1 MFKNVV
7 FIAIMLTGV
16 RTMVKYPSGSLAAFR
31 KPVTKK
37 DEHPV
42 HRSYHHKK
50 GVNFSDRGM
59 TLEQQINESNKYYLM
74 EEIAVVHKKPT
85 PIQIVK
91 VDYPKRSKAVIREA
105 YFRQASTT
113 DYNGV
118 YKGYYLDFEANVTR
132 NKTNFP
138 LKNFHEHQIFHLDE
152 CLKQQGICFTIIRFA
167 SLERYF
173 VTPASFVI
181 RAWRKKD
188 KSSMTL
194 KEIENNSFEIKSGF
208 RPTLPYLKAVDKFIA
223 DRKR

>member
-1 MFKNVV
+1 
-7 FIAIMLTGV
+7 
-16 RTMVKYPSGSLAAFR
+16 MVKYPSGSLAAFR
-31 KPVTKK
+31 KPTKK
-37 DEHPV
+37 V
-42 HRSYHHKK
+42 KVNSSGKRAYHHRK
-50 GVNFSDRGM
+50 GVIFSDRGM
-59 TLEQQINESNKYYLM
+59 TLEQQINESNKYYLG

-118 YKGYYLDFEANVTR
+118 YQGYYLDFEAKETH

-152 CLKQQGICFTIIRFA
+152 CLKQQGICFTIIRFT

-181 RAWRKKD
+181 KAWRTKN
-188 KSSMTL
+188 KSSLTL
-194 KEIENNSFEIKSGF
+194 SEIESHSVEIKSGF
-208 RPTLPYLKAVDKFIA
+208 RPTLPYLTAVDQFIA
-223 DRKR
+223 DRKGKNGR

>member
-1 MFKNVV
+1 MKS
-7 FIAIMLTGV
+7 
-16 RTMVKYPSGSLAAFR
+16 MVKYPSGSMAAFR
-31 KPVTKK
+31 KPANKPK
-37 DEHPV
+37 LS
-42 HRSYHHKK
+42 RAYHHKK

-59 TLEQQINESNKYYLM
+59 TLEQQINESNKYYLE

-118 YKGYYLDFEANVTR
+118 YQGYYLDFEAKETR

-138 LKNFHEHQIFHLDE
+138 LKNFHEHQIFHLAE
-152 CLKQQGICFTIIRFA
+152 CLKQDGICFTIIGFT
-167 SLERYF
+167 SLQRYF

-181 RAWRKKD
+181 KAWRTKD

-194 KEIENNSFEIKSGF
+194 KEIEDHSIEIKSGF
-208 RPTLPYLKAVDKFIA
+208 RPTLPYLMAVDHFISV
-223 DRKR
+223 RKVNNDK

>member
-1 MFKNVV
+1 
-7 FIAIMLTGV
+7 
-16 RTMVKYPSGSLAAFR
+16 MVKYPSGSLAAFR
-31 KPVTKK
+31 KPINKK
-37 DEHPV
+37 TENKIRHPYT
-42 HRSYHHKK
+42 HRK

-59 TLEQQINESNKYYLM
+59 TLEQQINESNKYYLN
-74 EEIAVVHKKPT
+74 EGIAVVHKKPT

-118 YKGYYLDFEANVTR
+118 YNGYYLDFEAKETR

-138 LKNFHEHQIFHLDE
+138 LKNFHEHQIFHLDA
-152 CLKQQGICFTIIRFA
+152 CLKQKGICFAIIRFA
-167 SLERYF
+167 SLEKYF

-181 RAWRKKD
+181 NAWRTKD

-194 KEIENNSFEIKSGF
+194 KEIEDNSYEIKSGF
-208 RPTLPYLKAVDKFIA
+208 RPTLPYLKAVDNFIA
-223 DRKR
+223 DKEIE

>member
-1 MFKNVV
+1 
-7 FIAIMLTGV
+7 
-16 RTMVKYPSGSLAAFR
+16 MVKYPSGSLAAFR
-31 KPVTKK
+31 KPVTTQKK
-37 DEHPV
+37 MRTGK
-42 HRSYHHKK
+42 RSYTHKK

-59 TLEQQINESNKYYLM
+59 TLEQQINESNKYYLT

-91 VDYPKRSKAVIREA
+91 VDYPNRSKAVIREA

-118 YKGYYLDFEANVTR
+118 YKGYYLDFEAKETK

-138 LKNFHEHQIFHLDE
+138 LKNFHEHQIFHLAE

-181 RAWRKKD
+181 NAWRKAE

-194 KEIENNSFEIKSGF
+194 KEIESHSYEIKSGF
-208 RPTLPYLKAVDKFIA
+208 RPTLPYLKAVDNFIA
-223 DRKR
+223 DRKRE